1 MTNKRINKC
10 GKHLYWWKNSIPL
23 GFYTQKSLIIHRC
36 LHKLTSVFRPFGRLD
51 ISYQLNFIIRRI
63 HLMKTKRVPTQVH
76 TRKLDR
82 MVARKNMEK
91 KGVTQINKIKGDAS
105 FFSKNW
111 RDYVTI

>member
-1 MTNKRINKC
+1 MGGRTAYPWD
-10 GKHLYWWKNSIPL
+10 LYSKITVEDR
-23 GFYTQKSLIIHRC
+23 F
-36 LHKLTSVFRPFGRLD
+36 LHKFIFCAPVARLFKY
-51 ISYQLNFIIRRI
+51 SYKKILLHIIRRI

>member
-1 MTNKRINKC
+1 MRKTFA
-10 GKHLYWWKNSIPL
+10 GVEEQHTL
-23 GFYTQKSLIIHRC
+23 GFLYSKITVEDRF
-36 LHKLTSVFRPFGRLD
+36 LHKFIFCVPSIWAFRYKL
-51 ISYQLNFIIRRI
+51 SKNFIIRRI
-63 HLMKTKRVPTQVH
+63 HLMKTKRVPVQVH

-111 RDYVTI
+111 RDYVNA

>member
-1 MTNKRINKC
+1 MRKAFVWVEEQHT
-10 GKHLYWWKNSIPL
+10 L
-23 GFYTQKSLIIHRC
+23 GFLHSKITDEDRF
-36 LHKLTSVFRPFGRLD
+36 LHKFIFCVPSFFGRLD

>member
-1 MTNKRINKC
+1 
-10 GKHLYWWKNSIPL
+10 
-23 GFYTQKSLIIHRC
+23 
-36 LHKLTSVFRPFGRLD
+36 
-51 ISYQLNFIIRRI
+51 
-63 HLMKTKRVPTQVH
+63 MKTKRVPTQVH

-82 MVARKNMEK
+82 MFARKNMEK

>member
-1 MTNKRINKC
+1 M
-10 GKHLYWWKNSIPL
+10 WKAFVWVEEQHTL
-23 GFYTQKSLIIHRC
+23 GFLYSKITVEDRFYINLF
-36 LHKLTSVFRPFGRLD
+36 SVFRPFRRLD

-82 MVARKNMEK
+82 MIARKNMEK

>member
-1 MTNKRINKC
+1 MEEQHT
-10 GKHLYWWKNSIPL
+10 L

-36 LHKLTSVFRPFGRLD
+36 LHKSTSVFRPFGRLD

-63 HLMKTKRVPTQVH
+63 HLMKTKRVPVQVH

-111 RDYVTI
+111 RDYVNA